1 LSKTSIGKAPGER
14 AAARPYS
21 HIWEHYAD
29 ELRLLDLKL
38 LQLYSRRG
46 FPEQDPQA
54 DAFRGMYVSEDEFM
68 RLVADA
74 EEGAE
79 AEVEEDGDPETEER
93 AGKIN
98 SLRDEIAGR
107 KAASRERGVFLPIV
121 HVSSVF
127 ALSAVEQGVVMLA
140 LAVEL
145 DRKYERI
152 FGFMADDLTIRLP
165 NVGLALQLVCR
176 TADEMRAARVVFS
189 PRGKLAKYLLAKE
202 ENEPFGRP
210 LLSRPFALD
219 RRVTAFLLDTGA
231 LDEELQQVVTIHYP
245 DEPLEPLLVHH
256 DVQAQLSARAPVG
269 SSASSGRS
277 GEDVTG
283 VRLCGPAGSGKKFQ
297 LRHAAAKW
305 GKNLLIADMRAV
317 VAEGE
322 GFRSRL
328 GKVLREALLHQA
340 CLAFEN
346 AEVLDPDEPDAGA
359 KERLRL
365 FREELDDCRLPV
377 FMLSESRLRADLGT
391 PRRSWLERELTVP
404 SEQERLS
411 VWQAYAAAQGLEEAV
426 DWPGL
431 AAKFRFT
438 PGQIRS
444 ALQEAV
450 RMAAWNG
457 ERAAAVIDQAS
468 YGQVRHSLERKAVRI
483 QPRYGWDDI
492 VLPEEQKELLRN
504 ACNQVKYRNVVY
516 GDWGFERKLAYGKGL
531 SMLFAGPPGTGK
543 TMSAQVVAKDLHM
556 ELYKID
562 LSQVISKYIGETEK
576 NLHEIFQEGRKSGA
590 ILFFDETDALFGK
603 RSEVKDAHD
612 KYANIET
619 AYLLQ
624 KMEEYDGISVLATNL
639 LNNIDEAFLRRI
651 NYVIKFP
658 FPDAEYREK
667 IWRATI
673 PSETPLSDDVDFKWL
688 AKSYEIA
695 GGNIKNVVLSAAFL
709 AAERGTGI
717 GMRHLVH
724 AVRHELQKS
733 GKIVPRT
740 DFEHY

>member
-1 LSKTSIGKAPGER
+1 MRKTSVGKTSGGR
-14 AAARPYS
+14 SAAQPYS
-21 HIWEHYAD
+21 HVWEHYSD

-46 FPEQDPQA
+46 LPELDPQA

-68 RLVADA
+68 RLVGETEIEPD
-74 EEGAE
+74 EEF
-79 AEVEEDGDPETEER
+79 DPEMEER
-93 AGKIN
+93 ASQIN
-98 SLRDEIAGR
+98 ALRDEIASR
-107 KAASRERGVFLPIV
+107 TAASKDRGVFLPIV
-121 HVSSVF
+121 HVCNVF
-127 ALSAVEQGVVMLA
+127 SLNAVEQGFVMLG

-152 FGFMADDLTIRLP
+152 FGFMVDDLTVRLP

-176 TADEMRAARVVFS
+176 TAEEMRSARIAFA
-189 PRGKLAKYLLAKE
+189 PRGKLSRYLLAKE

-231 LDEELQQVVTIHYP
+231 LDEELQAVVTIHYP

-256 DVQAQLSARAPVG
+256 DVHEQLTSRAPFGDSPAAGG
-269 SSASSGRS
+269 SES
-277 GEDVTG
+277 VPG
-283 VRLCGPAGSGKKFQ
+283 VQLWGPAGSGKKFQ
-297 LRHAAAKW
+297 LRHAAVKW
-305 GKNLLIADMRAV
+305 GKNLLLADMRTIA
-317 VAEGE
+317 AEGE
-322 GFRSRL
+322 GYRSRL
-328 GKVLREALLHQA
+328 CKVMREAILHQA
-340 CLAFEN
+340 YLAFEN
-346 AEVLDPDEPDAGA
+346 VDILDPDEPDAGA

-365 FREELDDCRLPV
+365 FRAELDDYRFPV
-377 FMLSESRLRADLGT
+377 FLLSESRLRLDLSSQ
-391 PRRSWLERELTVP
+391 RRSWLERELTVP
-404 SEQERLS
+404 PQQERVS
-411 VWQAYAAAQGLEEAV
+411 IWRAFAAMKGLDDAG

-438 PGQIRS
+438 PGQIRNS
-444 ALQEAV
+444 LDEAV
-450 RMAAWNG
+450 LTAAWNG
-457 ERAAAVIDQAS
+457 DREASVMDQAS
-468 YGQVRHSLERKAVRI
+468 YRQVRHNLERKAVRI
-483 QPRYGWDDI
+483 QPRYGWVDI
-492 VLPEEQKELLRN
+492 VLPEEQKDLLRN

-516 GDWGFERKLAYGKGL
+516 GEWGFERKLAYGKGL

-543 TMSAQVVAKDLHM
+543 TMSAQVVAKELQM

-658 FPDAEYREK
+658 FPDSEYREK

-709 AAERGTGI
+709 AAESGTGI

-733 GKIVPRT
+733 GKIVPRSG
-740 DFEHY
+740 FEEF